1 MWEEAQHDGIIFGDN
16 RRPLLGLQRG
26 GPSGGSGRRIE
37 AGAKGEVRITEGL
50 RCGRGGWG
58 EREAG

>member
-1 MWEEAQHDGIIFGDN
+1 MWGEAQHGGIVFRDN
-16 RRPLLGLQRG
+16 RRPLSGLQRE
-26 GPSGGSGRRIE
+26 GPSGVSGRRID
-37 AGAKGEVRITEGL
+37 AGEKGEVRITEGL